1 MNHHAVLSAR
11 ILLVLFAGLLF
22 SSTSFAS
29 IVSGVVTTPVGGS
42 FNLIAPPAAVGN
54 NNFDIE
60 ALFAFDE
67 LQDVVFMSDLNV
79 DVTPMGGGAGVIS
92 AGTAISSHYVFY
104 DPKTFIQQIG
114 SVFFD
119 TNVIGIITSLGT
131 LAASDFLGGPWHY
144 LQRTPITCS
153 GSR

>member
-1 MNHHAVLSAR
+1 
-11 ILLVLFAGLLF
+11 
-22 SSTSFAS
+22 
-29 IVSGVVTTPVGGS
+29 
-42 FNLIAPPAAVGN
+42 
-54 NNFDIE
+54 
-60 ALFAFDE
+60 
-67 LQDVVFMSDLNV
+67 MSDLNV

-131 LAASDFLGGPWHY
+131 LAASDFLGAPGTIYNAPA
-144 LQRTPITCS
+144 LRGLEAGDSALIDLVTPNRINVDWKASSPGDYIRVITS
-153 GSR
+153 SPVPVPAAFWLFGSAILATIGWSRKKSLA